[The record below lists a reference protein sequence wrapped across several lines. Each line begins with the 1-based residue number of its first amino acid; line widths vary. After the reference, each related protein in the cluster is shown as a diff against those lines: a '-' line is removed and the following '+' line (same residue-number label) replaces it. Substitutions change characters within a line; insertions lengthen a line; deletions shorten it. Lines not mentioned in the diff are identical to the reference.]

1 METIKNCELCPR
13 ACHIN
18 RTEGKRG
25 YCGMDS
31 RIYAARAALHMWEEP
46 CISGE
51 KGSGAVFFSGCGLRC
66 IFCQNRDIAI
76 GREGKEISPE
86 QLGEI
91 FLRLEKQGA
100 ANINLVTGA
109 HYAPQIIT
117 ALEMARKNGL
127 TVPVVYNSSGYEKV
141 ETLRLLEGYIDV
153 YLPDFKYMEDS
164 LAEHFSNAPDYPETA
179 KAAIEEMV
187 RQSGECVF
195 SEDGYIK
202 KGTIVRHLILPGHTV
217 NSKKVLKYLHDTY
230 GSKIFISIMNQ
241 YTPVHEQKIYKE
253 LNRKVTP
260 REYKKVLDYAMEL
273 GVEKGFWQTGDT
285 AKESFI
291 PSFDYEGLD

>member
-141 ETLRLLEGYIDV
+141 ETLRRLEGYIDV
-153 YLPDFKYMEDS
+153 YLPDFKYMEAS